1 MSTIFGNDL
10 FSSPRA
16 AAGGLRVELFTASQ
30 CGAARRRRHALMRMP
45 ARRIVPGLG
54 VAVARLVSPWQN
66 TLGTDGPPCG
76 PGDRQGP
83 CDEISKRRPAPGHE
97 HFG

>member
-16 AAGGLRVELFTASQ
+16 ATGGLRVELFTASQ
-30 CGAARRRRHALMRMP
+30 CGAARRRHALMRTP

-54 VAVARLVSPWQN
+54 VAVAHGVAVAEHRWYGRAAMRSRRSA
-66 TLGTDGPPCG
+66 GPL
-76 PGDRQGP
+76 RQ
-83 CDEISKRRPAPGHE
+83 DQQKKASARRDE